1 MSVPILAVAFSIYIL
16 GIAVILFLRPRI
28 MFKPGGNWKEFGI
41 GRGENYTVIPFW
53 LFAIFWAFISYGV
66 GLVIMSQLANIAMG
80 AFPEHAPQPQMQQAA
95 PPQMQQVAPPQMQ
108 PQPQMLQQMAPQM
121 PQQSAPPAENFIKP
135 VSSMIG
141 IPQNQ
146 PGYYVLQNNGGPAP
160 QYVYYGTSPPTFSRA

>member
-16 GIAVILFLRPRI
+16 GIAVILFIRPRI

-80 AFPEHAPQPQMQQAA
+80 AFPEHAPQPQMQQ
-95 PPQMQQVAPPQMQ
+95 VAPPQ
-108 PQPQMLQQMAPQM
+108 PQPQQM
-121 PQQSAPPAENFIKP
+121 PPQIQQQPAAESFIKP

-160 QYVYYGTSPPTFSRA
+160 QYVYYGTSPPAFSRT

>member
-80 AFPEHAPQPQMQQAA
+80 AFPEHAPQPQMQMAA
-95 PPQMQQVAPPQMQ
+95 
-108 PQPQMLQQMAPQM
+108 PQPQQM
-121 PQQSAPPAENFIKP
+121 PPQIQQQPVPPAENFIKP

-160 QYVYYGTSPPTFSRA
+160 QYVYYGTSPPAFSRA

>member
-16 GIAVILFLRPRI
+16 GIAVILFIRPRI

-66 GLVIMSQLANIAMG
+66 GLVIMSQLSNIAMG
-80 AFPEHAPQPQMQQAA
+80 AFPEHAPQPQMQQMVPQQQPPQMA
-95 PPQMQQVAPPQMQ
+95 PPQMAPPQIQQQ
-108 PQPQMLQQMAPQM
+108 PM
-121 PQQSAPPAENFIKP
+121 PPAENFIKP

-160 QYVYYGTSPPTFSRA
+160 QYVYYGTSPPAFSRT